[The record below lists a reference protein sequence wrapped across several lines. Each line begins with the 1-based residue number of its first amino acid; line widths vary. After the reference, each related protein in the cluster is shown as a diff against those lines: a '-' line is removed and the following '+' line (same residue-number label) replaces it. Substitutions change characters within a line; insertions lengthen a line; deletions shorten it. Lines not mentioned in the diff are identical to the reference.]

1 MEMTY
6 PRGKPSTMKLLK
18 YKKFTGLHIVC
29 KKCNKL
35 IELSQKP
42 YNGCTHPLDRQKYK
56 AIVKKDGK
64 RRTKDLAATDYNEA
78 VKELLQFR
86 DEVSNP
92 VKILFEV
99 SEPEP
104 TYTLLS
110 DFILMYSDWLE
121 NVDVPKFEQKM
132 RSAKYIKET
141 IGYVFKLSEFLKEKG
156 HAPDE
161 LSIYKIDKHMLGGF
175 YEHLENTVKSPATF
189 NHHLR
194 AIKNFYNFLINEKE
208 LLVLN
213 IPKKMKLKYE
223 NPNPVSVG
231 DHEFKTL
238 LSKITPEDSI
248 EVLKSGIQ
256 KNRFRSYTKAGIELC
271 AYTGMRLE
279 EAVSI
284 KYSDIVTDIKGNLE
298 YVIGVDLK
306 FERAHNWDNTKA
318 KKTVHIPISPELE
331 DLLNRLKFRENVEV
345 DKYLIAGD
353 ENITRASL
361 AKQLSHSFTFYRRKA
376 GLGDGFSIK
385 HLRKT
390 FLTKLHLQTGLT
402 ESMGYQKTASVVL
415 KNYIDKRAV
424 VREVGK
430 RGFSVFG

>member
-1 MEMTY
+1 MAY

-29 KKCNKL
+29 KKCNRN
-35 IELSQKP
+35 IEVSQKP
-42 YNGCTHPLDRQKYK
+42 YNNCAHPLDRQKYK

-92 VKILFEV
+92 VKIGFDA
-99 SEPEP
+99 SEPEQK
-104 TYTLLS
+104 YMLLS
-110 DFILMYSDWLE
+110 DYIMMYSDWLE
-121 NVDVPKFEQKM
+121 NVDVPKFEQKQ
-132 RSAKYIKET
+132 RSSKYIKET
-141 IGYVFKLSEFLKEKG
+141 VGYILKISEFLKAEG
-156 HAPDE
+156 YSPDK
-161 LSIYKIDKHMLGGF
+161 LSIYEVDKHMLGAF
-175 YEHLENTVKSPATF
+175 YEYLKATIKSPATF

-194 AIKNFYNFLINEKE
+194 ALKGFYNFLINEKE

-213 IPKKMKLKYE
+213 IPRKMKLLYE

-231 DHEFKTL
+231 DDEFKAL
-238 LSKITPEDSI
+238 LSEITPEGSI

-256 KNRFRSYTKAGIELC
+256 KNRFRPYTKAGIELC

-284 KYSDIVTDIKGNLE
+284 KYSDIVTDINGNLE

-331 DLLNRLKFRENVEV
+331 DLLTRLKFRENAEV

-353 ENITRASL
+353 ENITRSSL

-376 GLGDGFSIK
+376 GLGEGFSIK

-424 VREVGK
+424 ANEVNK
-430 RGFSVFG
+430 RGFSYFTT